1 MYDIDRSQCIDMC
14 KNCTIYRTVQRMK
27 HDKEYGMKETN
38 EILPIRLAR
47 GHDIPTI
54 TAIYDKVLREEEQG
68 RYTIGWIR
76 GIYPTEKTA
85 RTAIAAG
92 ELFVLES
99 ENKVIASARINHEQM
114 PAYAKV
120 SWSVDAADDQVMV
133 MHTLTVDPEMN
144 GRGAGKRFL
153 QFYEEYAL
161 EHGSHILRID
171 TNERNLNARRMYAAA
186 GYEEKGIIPCEFNG
200 IPDVGLV
207 CMEKVLLR

>member
-1 MYDIDRSQCIDMC
+1 MNSEGR
-14 KNCTIYRTVQRMK
+14 
-27 HDKEYGMKETN
+27 GMKETN
-38 EILPIRLAR
+38 GRFLIRLAR
-47 GHDIPTI
+47 ENDIPAV

-76 GIYPTEKTA
+76 GIYPTEETA
-85 RTAIAAG
+85 GTAITAG
-92 ELFVLES
+92 ELFVLET
-99 ENKVIASARINHEQM
+99 EGKVIASARINHEQM
-114 PAYAKV
+114 PAYARV
-120 SWSVDAADDQVMV
+120 SWSVDAAQDQVMV

-144 GRGAGKRFL
+144 GCGAGKRFL

-161 EHGSHILRID
+161 EHGSHVLRID

-207 CMEKVLLR
+207 CMEKVLLP

>member
-1 MYDIDRSQCIDMC
+1 M
-14 KNCTIYRTVQRMK
+14 IY
-27 HDKEYGMKETN
+27 DKEHCMKETN

-47 GHDIPTI
+47 ENDIPAV

-76 GIYPTEKTA
+76 GIYPTEETA

-92 ELFVLES
+92 ELFVLET
-99 ENKVIASARINHEQM
+99 EEKVIAAARINHEQM
-114 PAYAKV
+114 PAYARV
-120 SWSVDAADDQVMV
+120 LWSVDAADDQVMV

-144 GRGAGKRFL
+144 GCGAGKRFL

-161 EHGSHILRID
+161 EHGSHVLRID

-207 CMEKVLLR
+207 CMEKVLLP

>member
-1 MYDIDRSQCIDMC
+1 MDNEGR
-14 KNCTIYRTVQRMK
+14 
-27 HDKEYGMKETN
+27 GMKETN

-47 GHDIPTI
+47 ENDIPAV

-76 GIYPTEKTA
+76 GIYPTEETA

-92 ELFVLES
+92 ELFVLET
-99 ENKVIASARINHEQM
+99 EGKVIASARINHEQM
-114 PAYAKV
+114 PAYARV
-120 SWSVDAADDQVMV
+120 SWSVDAAQDQVMV

-144 GRGAGKRFL
+144 GCGAGKRFL

-161 EHGSHILRID
+161 EHGSHVLRID

-207 CMEKVLLR
+207 CMEKVLLS

>member
-1 MYDIDRSQCIDMC
+1 M
-14 KNCTIYRTVQRMK
+14 VQRMIY
-27 HDKEYGMKETN
+27 DKEHCMKETN

-47 GHDIPTI
+47 EYDIPAVA
-54 TAIYDKVLREEEQG
+54 AIYDRVLREEEQG

-76 GIYPTEKTA
+76 GIYPTEETA
-85 RTAIAAG
+85 GTAIAAV
-92 ELFVLES
+92 ELFVLET
-99 ENKVIASARINHEQM
+99 EGKVIASARINHEQM
-114 PAYAKV
+114 PAYARV
-120 SWSVDAADDQVMV
+120 SWSVDAAQDQVMV

-144 GRGAGKRFL
+144 GCGAGKRFL

-161 EHGSHILRID
+161 EHGSYVLRID

-207 CMEKVLLR
+207 CMEKVLLP

>member
-1 MYDIDRSQCIDMC
+1 MSDIDRLQCIDIC
-14 KNCTIYRTVQRMK
+14 KNCTIHRIVQRMK
-27 HDKEYGMKETN
+27 YDKEHCMKETN

-47 GHDIPTI
+47 ENDIPAV

-76 GIYPTEKTA
+76 GIYPTEETA
-85 RTAIAAG
+85 GTAIAAG
-92 ELFVLES
+92 ELFVLET
-99 ENKVIASARINHEQM
+99 EGKVIASARINHEQM
-114 PAYAKV
+114 PAYARV
-120 SWSVDAADDQVMV
+120 SWSVDAAQDQVMV

-144 GRGAGKRFL
+144 GCGAGKRFL

-161 EHGSHILRID
+161 KHGSHILRID

-207 CMEKVLLR
+207 CMEKVHLP